1 MPEAVGEGDILGRKN
16 EQEGRRG
23 RWQRNVKPRVKIKAL
38 VNVTSQGNIKDNSY
52 GMKVCV
58 PSEFIY

>member
-1 MPEAVGEGDILGRKN
+1 MPEAVGEEDILGKKN
-16 EQEGRRG
+16 EQEGRRD
-23 RWQRNVKPRVKIKAL
+23 RWQRNVKPRGKIRAL
-38 VNVTSQGNIKDNSY
+38 VKVTRQVNTKDNSY